1 MSKNKLIPELRF
13 PEFRNEGEWKES
25 VLGSVVE
32 MKGRIGYRGYT
43 TEDIVDKGR
52 GAITLSPSNF
62 NENGHLN
69 FEKCTYIS
77 WDKYEESPE
86 IQLEEGQTVLV
97 KTASVGKT
105 AYVDKLP
112 EKATV
117 NPQIVVLKPKS
128 IHNRFL
134 AFTVSHQNTQNQ
146 IRNNVGAGAIP
157 NISQEII
164 SKLEILLP
172 PDVKRKEQQKIASC
186 LSTLDEVITAHN
198 QKLELLK
205 DHKKGLM
212 QNLFPQPS
220 ESGLSKY
227 KDDKIISENE
237 ILKSYNP
244 KNHNSDNVPKYR
256 FKEFE
261 KDGNWSKM
269 SLDNVITDFIVP
281 MRDKPKNLN
290 GEIPWCR
297 IEDFNGMYLS
307 GSKSSQGVS
316 FETIKEMNLKVY
328 PVNTLL
334 VSCSA
339 DLGRCAITQ
348 RPLITNQTF
357 IGLVPDLK
365 KVDVVYLYFVMTNS
379 RNELNARSSG
389 TTISYLSRNQFEK
402 FDICLPK
409 LKEQRKIASC
419 LSSLDSLIT
428 AQAEKIEQ
436 LKLHK
441 KGLMQGLFPKIND

>member
-1 MSKNKLIPELRF
+1 MSKDKILIPELRF
-13 PEFRNEGEWKES
+13 PEFKNEGEWKES

-32 MKGRIGYRGYT
+32 IKGRIGYRGYT
-43 TEDIVDKGR
+43 TEDIVDKGK

-186 LSTLDEVITAHN
+186 ISSLDDVIEAHS

-212 QNLFPQPS
+212 QNLFPQ
-220 ESGLSKY
+220 EGEK
-227 KDDKIISENE
+227 
-237 ILKSYNP
+237 
-244 KNHNSDNVPKYR
+244 VPKFR

-261 KDGNWSKM
+261 NEGEWIET
-269 SLDNVITDFIVP
+269 VIGSVVEMKGRIGYRGYTTEDIVDKGKGAITLSP
-281 MRDKPKNLN
+281 SNFDANGQLNFDKCTYISWAKYEESPEIQLEEGQTVLVKTASVGKTAYVDKLPEKATVNPQIVVLKPKKIHNKFLSYTIAHQN
-290 GEIPWCR
+290 TQIQISNCVGAGAIPNISQEI
-297 IEDFNGMYLS
+297 I
-307 GSKSSQGVS
+307 SK
-316 FETIKEMNLKVY
+316 IKIIL
-328 PVNTLL
+328 P
-334 VSCSA
+334 
-339 DLGRCAITQ
+339 
-348 RPLITNQTF
+348 
-357 IGLVPDLK
+357 PDIK
-365 KVDVVYLYFVMTNS
+365 K
-379 RNELNARSSG
+379 R
-389 TTISYLSRNQFEK
+389 
-402 FDICLPK
+402 
-409 LKEQRKIASC
+409 EQQKIALC
-419 LSSLDSLIT
+419 LSSLDEVISAQSQKLDSLK
-428 AQAEKIEQ
+428 E
-436 LKLHK
+436 HK
-441 KGLMQGLFPKIND
+441 KGLMQSLFPKIID